1 MYVFKFCAFRTAQR
15 KNMTSTPSGQH
26 EQCPRCGS
34 KLVNIEWD
42 ERVNAQEVQNLW
54 RCLNCKNEFVSLE
67 VSKEEQQTSDAEITK
82 PFFTSLVIE

>member
-1 MYVFKFCAFRTAQR
+1 
-15 KNMTSTPSGQH
+15 MTSTPGAHQ

-34 KLVNIEWD
+34 KLVSIAWD

-67 VSKEEQQTSDAEITK
+67 ASNGEQPSSDAEITR

>member
-1 MYVFKFCAFRTAQR
+1 
-15 KNMTSTPSGQH
+15 MTSIPGGDQ

-42 ERVNAQEVQNLW
+42 ERVNAQEVQTL
-54 RCLNCKNEFVSLE
+54 RHCLNCSNEFVSLE
-67 VSKEEQQTSDAEITK
+67 ASKEEQPASDAETTK

>member
-1 MYVFKFCAFRTAQR
+1 
-15 KNMTSTPSGQH
+15 MTSTPSGKH

-34 KLVNIEWD
+34 KLVSIEWD
-42 ERVNAQEVQNLW
+42 ERVNAQAVQNLW

-67 VSKEEQQTSDAEITK
+67 VSKEEQQTSDAEIIK

>member
-15 KNMTSTPSGQH
+15 KSMTSTPGGHQ